1 LTPTLNSCAG
11 ARSLRFETNSADAS
25 PSDVE
30 SPMYTTCWHDVWVAG
45 GSGLGGT
52 VDVLGVADALAP
64 DFPRAECSE
73 AA

>member
-1 LTPTLNSCAG
+1 
-11 ARSLRFETNSADAS
+11 
-25 PSDVE
+25 
-30 SPMYTTCWHDVWVAG
+30 MYTTCWHDVWVAG